1 MKKPNIKNLKVD
13 WAQTM
18 KIRQMM
24 ADTKKIKITLCL
36 DEDSLE
42 KLKRMANENGS
53 KYQTLL
59 NHILKQYLANEET
72 IEDRVTKLEQELKHV
87 KSKLAKAA

>member
-1 MKKPNIKNLKVD
+1 LSIINYFV
-13 WAQTM
+13 
-18 KIRQMM
+18 
-24 ADTKKIKITLCL
+24 
-36 DEDSLE
+36 S
-42 KLKRMANENGS
+42 
-53 KYQTLL
+53 LL